1 MMIAFKQFTFCKTA
15 GDGYW
20 SNAVRDVNLTHMRLA
35 YTSDDGEFGEL
46 RVYFNTEFWDVDA
59 LGLIY
64 TDTKFEKQLKQILA
78 RQFGFTANE
87 LKGLCYSEQGMQGN
101 NYVSFDVDGT
111 ALINK
116 FRDLESACLTA

>member
-1 MMIAFKQFTFCKTA
+1 MIAFKQFTFCKTA

-20 SNAVRDVNLTHMRLA
+20 SNAVRDVNLTGMRIA
-35 YTSDDGEFGEL
+35 YTSDDGAFGEL
-46 RVYFNTEFWDVDA
+46 RVYFNTKFWDVDQ

-64 TDTKFEKQLKQILA
+64 TDTQFITKLKLILA
-78 RQFGFTANE
+78 KQFGFTAKE
-87 LKGLCYSEQGMQGN
+87 LKNLYYSEQGMQGN

-116 FRDLESACLTA
+116 FTVLAAECLTA

>member
-1 MMIAFKQFTFCKTA
+1 MIAFKQFTFCKTA

-20 SNAVRDVNLTHMRLA
+20 SNAVRDVNLTGMRIA

-46 RVYFNTEFWDVDA
+46 RVYFNTKFWDVDA

-64 TDTKFEKQLKQILA
+64 TDKQFEQQLKQVLA
-78 RQFGFTANE
+78 KQFGFTAKE
-87 LKGLCYSEQGMQGN
+87 LKGVYYSEQGMQGN

-116 FRDLESACLTA
+116 FTVLAAECLTA